1 MRQPLDIAI
10 VGAGVTGLACAALL
24 ARDGHRVVV
33 HERFESSQPLG
44 SGLMLQ
50 PTGQAAL
57 QRLGLLE
64 QIEALGS
71 RVDRLHGV
79 TARGATIFDLAYAD
93 LDQSYYAI
101 GVHRSALHGALWQ
114 AFARSSAVLETGR
127 PIVAIDL
134 RADGK
139 AALQDDKGRSGPAFD
154 LVLDASGA
162 RSPLRSAVAG
172 NGAKPF
178 TYGAVWASVLD
189 LGLASGRLA
198 QRYVGARIMI
208 GYLPIGRA
216 AAGGPQLAAL
226 FWSLKTADHDAWR
239 QGFAQ
244 WRERIVALWPE
255 LAPNVDALRHPDDL
269 ALASYLQFTAPRPFK
284 GPVALIGDSAH
295 ATSPQLGQGANNGLL
310 DALALRDA
318 LASSAD
324 IASALALYA
333 KTRRDHVRFY
343 QFASWLMTPFFQ
355 SDSAAL
361 ALARDL
367 TFHHLRILPYLRR
380 EMVRTLAGLKTGLFT
395 HRAPNA
401 LAGHAAHPNSA
412 RN

>member
-1 MRQPLDIAI
+1 MRGRLDIAI

-33 HERFESSQPLG
+33 HERFESSRPLG

-57 QRLGLLE
+57 ERLGLLSE
-64 QIEALGS
+64 IEALGAH
-71 RVDRLHGV
+71 VDRLHGV
-79 TARGATIFDLAYAD
+79 TDKGATIFDLAYAD

-101 GVHRSALHGALWQ
+101 GIHRAALHSALWQ
-114 AFARSSAVLETGR
+114 TFATCGATLETGQ
-127 PIVAIDL
+127 AIAGIEL
-134 RADGK
+134 NSAGK
-139 AALQDDKGRSGPAFD
+139 AALKDDKGRTGPSFD

-162 RSPLRSAVAG
+162 RSPLRGTVAG

-178 TYGAVWASVLD
+178 TYGAVWASVPD

-198 QRYVGARIMI
+198 QRYVAARIMI
-208 GYLPIGRA
+208 CYLPIGRA
-216 AAGGPQLAAL
+216 AANGPPLAAL
-226 FWSLKTADHDAWR
+226 FWSLKTADYDTWR
-239 QGFAQ
+239 SGFAQ

-255 LAPNVDALRHPDDL
+255 LAPNIDRLREPDDL
-269 ALASYLQFTAPRPFK
+269 TLASYMHFTAAKPFK
-284 GPVALIGDSAH
+284 GPVALVGDSAH

-318 LASSAD
+318 LASTPD

-333 KTRRDHVRFY
+333 KARRDHVRFY
-343 QFASWLMTPFFQ
+343 QIASWLMTPFFQ

-361 ALARDL
+361 AGVRDL
-367 TFHHLRILPYLRR
+367 TFHRMKLLPYLRR
-380 EMVRTLAGLKTGLFT
+380 EMLRTLAGLKTGLFT
-395 HRAPNA
+395 HRAPRM
-401 LAGHAAHPNSA
+401 LAGGD
-412 RN
+412 

>member
-57 QRLGLLE
+57 ERLGLLE
-64 QIEALGS
+64 EIEALGA

-79 TARGATIFDLAYAD
+79 TSKGATIFDLAYAD
-93 LDQSYYAI
+93 LDHRYYAI
-101 GVHRSALHGALWQ
+101 GIHRAALHGALWQ
-114 AFARSSAVLETGR
+114 AFAGSRAALETGR
-127 PIVAIDL
+127 AIAGIQH
-134 RADGK
+134 RAGGK
-139 AALQDDKGRSGPAFD
+139 AALRDDKGQAGTAFD
-154 LVLDASGA
+154 LVLDATGA
-162 RSPLRSAVAG
+162 RSPLRSAVTP
-172 NGAKPF
+172 NQAKPF
-178 TYGAVWASVLD
+178 IYGAVWASVPD

-198 QRYVGARIMI
+198 QRYVAARIMI

-216 AAGGPQLAAL
+216 TAAGPNLAAL
-226 FWSLKTADHDAWR
+226 FWSLKTTDYDVWR
-239 QGFAQ
+239 KGFAE
-244 WRERIVALWPE
+244 WRGRIVELWPQ
-255 LAPNVDALRHPDDL
+255 LAPNIEALRDPDEL
-269 ALASYLQFTAPRPFK
+269 TLASYMHFTAARPFK
-284 GPVALIGDSAH
+284 GPVALVGDSAH

-318 LASSAD
+318 LASTSD
-324 IASALALYA
+324 VASALALYA
-333 KTRRDHVRFY
+333 KARRDHVRFY
-343 QFASWLMTPFFQ
+343 QLASWLMTPFFQ
-355 SDSAAL
+355 SDSTAL

-367 TFHHLRILPYLRR
+367 TFHHLKILPYLRR

-395 HRAPNA
+395 HHPPNT
-401 LAGHAAHPNSA
+401 LAGGN
-412 RN
+412 